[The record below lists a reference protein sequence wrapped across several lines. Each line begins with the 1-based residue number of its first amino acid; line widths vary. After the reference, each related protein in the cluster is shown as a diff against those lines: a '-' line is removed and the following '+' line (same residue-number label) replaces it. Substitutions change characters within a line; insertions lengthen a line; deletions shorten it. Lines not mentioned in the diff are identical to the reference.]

1 MNEMQARIIAE
12 AEAEAGITNEPVIG
26 ADGKPVPRAGFR
38 AGLQGLSFGG
48 SDEIEAA
55 IRAVL
60 PENLGGGKYT
70 KIRDDLRKKLK
81 DYQKAYPAEAIG
93 AEIAGALLSGTA
105 LSMTGAGSV
114 PAMANIARVA
124 NAAPKLARVAATA
137 AGQSGLGA
145 LGYSEAENLS
155 GEQLSDVGVGTAIG
169 TSVGT
174 GLTYAA
180 GGAGTVAKKLM
191 DFTRRKFGDKADSAV
206 QPNTNPTFG
215 TVSAS
220 SLTGVS
226 SIDATTAAAILSAGV
241 GSGVELS
248 YTALS
253 TLTKDE
259 IIQDIVDGRVMAD
272 NETLGLAIKGM
283 VNEGG
288 QGSVD
293 ILAASGARA
302 DQTGQAATQ
311 RLRETLTPDADDPNV
326 VRTFRESDKDLSRQ
340 QSQAYDEVFDKGQ
353 VLPVQTS
360 EELLNV
366 IQRVPETRAGLSRQ
380 YQAENL
386 VPLFKE
392 LDNGA
397 IEFAR
402 APTLRDAEIVRR
414 VLKDVQGAEFSAGRG
429 QMGSTIGDLES
440 GLRSQIDT
448 ASPDLGAVRASYAGK
463 MAAREAFEEGRKKG
477 LSMNVDELSY
487 MMEGL
492 NGEALE
498 AFRAGVMDALNNK
511 ARRSGV
517 MLRDLANE
525 DKQVGA
531 ALRAVLPATRQADE
545 ALDAVSVAAAAKEQD
560 RFIQQRAGSPT
571 SGLES
576 ERVNRGSSPSAEDL
590 LRGSQGDPFSI
601 IRMIKGIMP
610 ESAGLNDSQIQQVAK
625 VLYSESPELVQ
636 RALSD
641 NTVQGQ
647 LVRRIESLLKGGLL
661 ATRSPAQQQSSQAAT
676 GN

>member
-60 PENLGGGKYT
+60 PENLGGGEYT

-93 AEIAGALLSGTA
+93 AEIAGALLSGGA

-155 GEQLSDVGVGTAIG
+155 GKQLSDVGIGTAIG

-180 GGAGTVAKKLM
+180 GGAGTVARKLM
-191 DFTRRKFGDKADSAV
+191 EFTRRKFGDKADSAV
-206 QPNTNPTFG
+206 Q
-215 TVSAS
+215 AE
-220 SLTGVS
+220 LQRLQAMTGKS
-226 SIDATTAAAILSAGV
+226 Q
-241 GSGVELS
+241 
-248 YTALS
+248 
-253 TLTKDE
+253 DE
-259 IIQDIVDGRVMAD
+259 VIQDIVDGRVMAD

-353 VLPVQTS
+353 VLPVQTAD
-360 EELLNV
+360 ELLNV
-366 IQRVPETRAGLSRQ
+366 IQRVPETRVGLSRQ

-576 ERVNRGSSPSAEDL
+576 ERVNRGSAPSAEDV

-610 ESAGLNDSQIQQVAK
+610 ESAGLNDSQIQQVAE